1 MRKVE
6 ATVTINKPAQE
17 VWDYMDNPD
26 NMPLWLDGFVKY
38 EHKSGE
44 HGKVG
49 SKGLQY
55 YNENGRE
62 FVMEEEIVEVRE
74 PEYIK
79 LNVTSKPMDMVI
91 ENTFVAKDENTTVFT
106 GSATFTR
113 VGFFMNIMM
122 ALFQPTKKAQAQHEK
137 QLNKFKELVEAQ

>member
-38 EHKSGE
+38 EHKSGPK
-44 HGKVG
+44 GKVG

-55 YNENGRE
+55 YEENGRE
-62 FVMEEEIVEVRE
+62 FIMEEEIVEVDE
-74 PEYIK
+74 PKFIK
-79 LNVTSKPMDMVI
+79 LSVTSKPMDMII
-91 ENTFVAKDENTTVFT
+91 ENTFTSVDENTTEFT
-106 GSATFTR
+106 GSAVFTR
-113 VGFFMNIMM
+113 VGLFMNIMM
-122 ALFQPTKKAQAQHEK
+122 MLFQPTKKAQAQHEK